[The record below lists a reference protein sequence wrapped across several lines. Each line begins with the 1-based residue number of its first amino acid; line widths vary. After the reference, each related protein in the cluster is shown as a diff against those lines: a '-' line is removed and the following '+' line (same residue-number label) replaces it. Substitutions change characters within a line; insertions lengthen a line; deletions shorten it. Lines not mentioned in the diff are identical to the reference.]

1 MPMWPFARQEKD
13 GLTPEWLL
21 RIAVCGEF
29 IGHGVFAIQGKM
41 EWVGWI
47 DKLLGVGTASA
58 TQLLALVGLFD
69 IIIALVILLRPMRAA
84 LLWAVFWAFWTALL
98 RPIMGL
104 PIWDFVERAANWG
117 APLALLMMRGWPKK
131 GIDWLD

>member
-29 IGHGVFAIQGKM
+29 IGHGVFAIQGKA
-41 EWVGWI
+41 EWVGWV
-47 DKLLGVGTASA
+47 DRMLGVGTASA
-58 TQLLALVGLFD
+58 TQMLMLIGLFD
-69 IIIALVILLRPMRAA
+69 IIIALLILLRPVRAA
-84 LLWAVFWAFWTALL
+84 LLWAAFWGLWTALL
-98 RPIMGL
+98 RPLMGL
-104 PIWDFVERAANWG
+104 PIWDFVERTANWG